1 MEIELSPF
9 TSRQLKTQL
18 LAYKYL
24 IRNLRLPLSIDQVLT
39 KLSKS
44 QNTHKQVRKLKES
57 HQINKEKYE
66 KNEMVKW
73 LIQEKMTRA
82 SEQPDPGNSQ
92 NAHSN
97 EQQTLRYFVEKTG
110 FFVEKRKNEIYNYLQ
125 NGNLNEEQILKL
137 NCELKFLE
145 NKDYYLKIKNKIL
158 GDLKNGQEKVMFSR
172 GFENNLLDRNMYRRE
187 KPMRKMEGFLFM
199 FAI

>member
-1 MEIELSPF
+1 ME
-9 TSRQLKTQL
+9 
-18 LAYKYL
+18 
-24 IRNLRLPLSIDQVLT
+24 
-39 KLSKS
+39 S
-44 QNTHKQVRKLKES
+44 QHT
-57 HQINKEKYE
+57 NKEKYE

-73 LIQEKMTRA
+73 IIQEKMARA
-82 SEQPDPGNSQ
+82 SEQPDSSNTQ

-125 NGNLNEEQILKL
+125 NGNLNEEQIVKL

-145 NKDYYLKIKNKIL
+145 NKDFYLKVKNKIL
-158 GDLKNGQEKVMFSR
+158 GDLRNGQEKCMFSR

-199 FAI
+199 CAI